1 MGCPA
6 KTSIPLRITGVAEAC
21 SLVVLVFAV
30 AAVVADVVVSGDLLL
45 FGGEVLLLCFE
56 LLLGLRLMTLDGV
69 LLFLS
74 EDPDS

>member
-1 MGCPA
+1 MQM
-6 KTSIPLRITGVAEAC
+6 AEAC

>member
-1 MGCPA
+1 M
-6 KTSIPLRITGVAEAC
+6 AEAC
-21 SLVVLVFAV
+21 SLVVLGFAV